1 MPRRRRPTASSERLR
16 QKVDLME
23 GRVRRLQRD
32 VQKKMNTM
40 QRAWREE
47 LYRLAMV
54 RRATAASAAARA
66 RSSSSALAARP
77 ATRVLPLMLMPSMPS
92 MPRMRM
98 MAPFRVP
105 AAPAPGRGGGPSRPA
120 SAGLRRS
127 QGVM

>member
-47 LYRLAMV
+47 LYRLAMM
-54 RRATAASAAARA
+54 RRATAAAAAARA
-66 RSSSSALAARP
+66 RSPPSSALAGRPAAP
-77 ATRVLPLMLMPSMPS
+77 ATRVLPLVLMPSMPS
-92 MPRMRM
+92 MPRVPRM

-105 AAPAPGRGGGPSRPA
+105 FAGRGQAGRRAFPA
-120 SAGLRRS
+120 GARRS
-127 QGVM
+127 